1 MGASCL
7 LLSVFLLAV
16 QINSN
21 LGARV
26 QPADEERA
34 INATRSMIQ
43 RLENEEPARIANVSY
58 GSIRLT

>member
-21 LGARV
+21 LCARV
-26 QPADEERA
+26 QLADEERA
-34 INATRSMIQ
+34 INATRLMIQ
-43 RLENEEPARIANVSY
+43 RLENEEPARITNVRY
-58 GSIRLT
+58 MVP